1 MEEVASIKSN
11 VPVLVLVL
19 VLVLVQFSVAAVVSV
34 EIGSADKDSVVH
46 GVEVTVM
53 LGGLTNGGPSIA
65 TVRIGTEGVS

>member
-1 MEEVASIKSN
+1 
-11 VPVLVLVL
+11 
-19 VLVLVQFSVAAVVSV
+19 VVSV

-65 TVRIGTEGVS
+65 TVRIGIEGVS